1 MATTRQSI
9 SVGTNANDGT
19 GDTLRSAGQKINANF
34 GQIYARLGGDSDNF
48 SSQVSLVDSAV
59 EFKPGANAVYLSSI
73 PTLTGDRDIQLP
85 DASGIITL
93 NEASQTLTSKNITMT
108 RTILDNTD
116 VGSASDSPIPD
127 TTNQYIRAT
136 GTGYQVTLQDGN
148 ASDIG
153 TMKVFT
159 YTGTGILQVTAT
171 GGNFD
176 LEGPNN
182 RGMILIWDGSQW
194 IQLTQSDT
202 DT

>member
-108 RTILDNTD
+108 RTILGNTD
-116 VGSASDSPIPD
+116 VSSASDSPIASSSGP
-127 TTNQYIRAT
+127 YIRCT
-136 GTGYQVTLQDGN
+136 GTGYQVTLADGV
-148 ASDIG
+148 ASEIG
-153 TMKVFT
+153 TLKVFT
-159 YTGTGILQVTAT
+159 YTGTNTLQVLAT
-171 GGNFD
+171 GGNFNLTQD
-176 LEGPNN
+176 QSK
-182 RGMILIWDGSQW
+182 ILIWTGTKW
-194 IQLTQSDT
+194 IQLT
-202 DT
+202 